1 MLFSSDHTNCSV
13 MIGATSLD
21 SYLRIIGLLSSAAAA
36 LWGLSVFSSFVYTVD
51 SDVDFLSRWVVGVV
65 NILSIF
71 LNFPAVIF
79 GDLVNTDWNC
89 LFRMLTFWF
98 DSEWRSPFS

>member
-1 MLFSSDHTNCSV
+1 

-36 LWGLSVFSSFVYTVD
+36 LWGLSVFSSFFFTVD

-71 LNFPAVIF
+71 EFSCSNIRRF
-79 GDLVNTDWNC
+79 
-89 LFRMLTFWF
+89 
-98 DSEWRSPFS
+98 SEHGLELSI